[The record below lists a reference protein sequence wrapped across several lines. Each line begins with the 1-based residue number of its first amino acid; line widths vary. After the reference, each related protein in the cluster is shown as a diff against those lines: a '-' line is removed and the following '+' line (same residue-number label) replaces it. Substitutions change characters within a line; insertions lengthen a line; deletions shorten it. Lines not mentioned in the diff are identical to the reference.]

1 MSSTW
6 QTWKPHSRG
15 LGLGNALGMR
25 KTILF
30 PFPPDLV
37 LALTAAGTGFSHA
50 PEMCQSV
57 LVLRFA
63 ASAPLGPTSSSSPLQ
78 PSIHR
83 ECKCSMNCDCLG
95 ISSLSHDKQVEDRD
109 LDLRS

>member
-6 QTWKPHSRG
+6 QTLKPHSRG

-37 LALTAAGTGFSHA
+37 LALTAAVTGFSHA

-57 LVLRFA
+57 LVPRF
-63 ASAPLGPTSSSSPLQ
+63 APLGPTSSSSPPQ
-78 PSIHR
+78 PGIHR